1 MKKQDAV
8 KWAVKNIGNRLTAG
22 QKYGAQCAT
31 FIIEFLKEHYDVH
44 PSGNAIDFIDYK
56 YPEGFQVIKNTKEFI
71 PQPGDIFIYGGDK
84 FGHTGIITEAN
95 GSLFNSIDQNW
106 FNANLEK
113 GSPAAFVED
122 HDYKN
127 FLGVVRPPYEDAD
140 KGVTTKS
147 TKIET
152 INQTINYKMPN
163 RSGDVKGVVIH
174 NTASSSTA
182 KQDYNNLKN
191 ASQARYE
198 AGIAH
203 YYIDRNTVWR
213 AIDTYS
219 VGWHVAN
226 AYGNNAFIGYEVNES
241 MSASNKDFM
250 ANEQATFKKAA
261 ADLLYYGLPVN
272 RDTVMLHCQFV
283 PTACPHRSM
292 AIHTGFDPI
301 KQGAA
306 PASIVNQ
313 LKDYFIQEIKKYY
326 NNPALKAGAPASN
339 DVPDRNTI
347 PTEQD
352 KNDFNKESGNK
363 VGNGWRKNK
372 HNILWKPETATFTCK
387 ALNSEGKRSFIYT
400 RYHGPWTG
408 WEIAGQLQ
416 YGQSVNYDEVY
427 DFDGYIWIAW
437 TVNSGARV
445 YMPIGFSNG
454 NGSRVGDAWGSFS

>member
-31 FIIEFLKEHYDVH
+31 FIIEFLKEYYDVH

-56 YPEGFQVIKNTKEFI
+56 YPKGFQVIQNTKEFI
-71 PQPGDIFIYGGDK
+71 PQLGDIFIYGGDK

-122 HDYKN
+122 HDYTN
-127 FLGVVRPPYEDAD
+127 FLGVIRPPYEDAD

-163 RSGDVKGVVIH
+163 RSGNVKGVVIH

-203 YYIDRNTVWR
+203 YYIDRKTVWR

-292 AIHTGFDPI
+292 ALHTGFDPI

-306 PASIVNQ
+306 PTSIVNQ

-347 PTEQD
+347 PTD
-352 KNDFNKESGNK
+352 KDKEDFNTDKGEK
-363 VGNGWRKNK
+363 VGSGWRKNV
-372 HNILWKPETATFTCK
+372 HGILWKPEKATFT
-387 ALNSEGKRSFIYT
+387 ASTDIYT
-400 RYHGPWTG
+400 RYNGPWTG
-408 WEIAGQLQ
+408 WPIAGLLKA
-416 YGQSVNYDEVY
+416 GQSVNYDEVY
-427 DFDGYIWIAW
+427 DYDGYIWIAW

-445 YMPIGFSNG
+445 YMPIGYSNG
-454 NGSRVGDAWGSFS
+454 SGSRVGDAWGAFS